1 VNLAA
6 FAAVGA
12 GAACGAWLRWGLGV
26 WLNPVF
32 ALVPLGTLAAN
43 LLGGLLMG
51 VALAAVQAWPTIS
64 PALKLL
70 LTTGLLGGLTTF
82 STFSAEAFHLLQRGA
97 LGWLGLHV
105 LVHVTGS
112 VLMDL
117 GRLHAVQRSARMT
130 KLSTWAPPSFSVAHE
145 WARVKAPRGDNPY
158 SRSSTEANN
167 MKKIIITLSAV
178 TLAMGGLSGCA
189 NMNETQR
196 DTGMGAAIGAVAVA

>member
-1 VNLAA
+1 MRGEWLVNLAA

-51 VALAAVQAWPTIS
+51 VALAAVQAWPTLS

-97 LGWLGLHV
+97 IGWLGAHLA
-105 LVHVTGS
+105 VHVVGS
-112 VLMDL
+112 VLM
-117 GRLHAVQRSARMT
+117 
-130 KLSTWAPPSFSVAHE
+130 TWAGF
-145 WARVKAPRGDNPY
+145 
-158 SRSSTEANN
+158 
-167 MKKIIITLSAV
+167 TLFNA
-178 TLAMGGLSGCA
+178 LRA
-189 NMNETQR
+189 
-196 DTGMGAAIGAVAVA
+196 

>member
-1 VNLAA
+1 MRGGGLVNLAA

-32 ALVPLGTLAAN
+32 ALVPLGTLVAN

-51 VALAAVQAWPTIS
+51 VALAAVQAWPAMS

-97 LGWLGLHV
+97 IGWLGAHLA
-105 LVHVTGS
+105 VHVVGS
-112 VLMDL
+112 ILM
-117 GRLHAVQRSARMT
+117 
-130 KLSTWAPPSFSVAHE
+130 TWAGF
-145 WARVKAPRGDNPY
+145 
-158 SRSSTEANN
+158 
-167 MKKIIITLSAV
+167 TLFNA
-178 TLAMGGLSGCA
+178 LRA
-189 NMNETQR
+189 
-196 DTGMGAAIGAVAVA
+196 

>member
-1 VNLAA
+1 MNLAA

-12 GAACGAWLRWGLGV
+12 GAACGAWLRWWLGV

-51 VALAAVQAWPTIS
+51 VALAAVQAWPTLS

-97 LGWLGLHV
+97 IGWLGAHLA
-105 LVHVTGS
+105 VHVVGS
-112 VLMDL
+112 VLM
-117 GRLHAVQRSARMT
+117 
-130 KLSTWAPPSFSVAHE
+130 TWAGF
-145 WARVKAPRGDNPY
+145 
-158 SRSSTEANN
+158 
-167 MKKIIITLSAV
+167 TLFNA
-178 TLAMGGLSGCA
+178 LRA
-189 NMNETQR
+189 
-196 DTGMGAAIGAVAVA
+196 

>member
-1 VNLAA
+1 MNLAA

-12 GAACGAWLRWGLGV
+12 GTACGAWLRWWLGV

-51 VALAAVQAWPTIS
+51 VALAAVQAWPTLS

-97 LGWLGLHV
+97 IGWLGAHLA
-105 LVHVTGS
+105 VHVVGS
-112 VLMDL
+112 VLM
-117 GRLHAVQRSARMT
+117 
-130 KLSTWAPPSFSVAHE
+130 TWAGF
-145 WARVKAPRGDNPY
+145 
-158 SRSSTEANN
+158 
-167 MKKIIITLSAV
+167 TLFNA
-178 TLAMGGLSGCA
+178 LRA
-189 NMNETQR
+189 
-196 DTGMGAAIGAVAVA
+196 

>member
-1 VNLAA
+1 MNLAA

-51 VALAAVQAWPTIS
+51 VALAAVHAWPTLS
-64 PALKLL
+64 PAFKLL

-97 LGWLGLHV
+97 IAWLGVHLV
-105 LVHVTGS
+105 VHVAGS
-112 VLMDL
+112 VLM
-117 GRLHAVQRSARMT
+117 
-130 KLSTWAPPSFSVAHE
+130 TWAGF
-145 WARVKAPRGDNPY
+145 
-158 SRSSTEANN
+158 
-167 MKKIIITLSAV
+167 TLFNA
-178 TLAMGGLSGCA
+178 LRA
-189 NMNETQR
+189 
-196 DTGMGAAIGAVAVA
+196 

>member
-1 VNLAA
+1 VVSLAA
-6 FAAVGA
+6 FSAVGV

-32 ALVPLGTLAAN
+32 ALVPFGTLAAN

-51 VALAAVQAWPTIS
+51 VALAAIQTWPTIS

-105 LVHVTGS
+105 LAHVTGS
-112 VLMDL
+112 VLM
-117 GRLHAVQRSARMT
+117 
-130 KLSTWAPPSFSVAHE
+130 TWAGF
-145 WARVKAPRGDNPY
+145 
-158 SRSSTEANN
+158 
-167 MKKIIITLSAV
+167 TLFNA
-178 TLAMGGLSGCA
+178 LRA
-189 NMNETQR
+189 
-196 DTGMGAAIGAVAVA
+196 

>member
-1 VNLAA
+1 MNLAA

-82 STFSAEAFHLLQRGA
+82 STFSAEIVQHLTRQQYGTALLGVATHLFGSLLLTA
-97 LGWLGLHV
+97 LGLY
-105 LVHVTGS
+105 TY
-112 VLMDL
+112 
-117 GRLHAVQRSARMT
+117 RLLR
-130 KLSTWAPPSFSVAHE
+130 F
-145 WARVKAPRGDNPY
+145 
-158 SRSSTEANN
+158 
-167 MKKIIITLSAV
+167 
-178 TLAMGGLSGCA
+178 
-189 NMNETQR
+189 
-196 DTGMGAAIGAVAVA
+196 GA